1 MGLSMTSV
9 GVVFMMQ
16 LKGYSSD
23 RKEYSKAGARQ
34 AHAQPRARPT
44 HSLAPGPRTAS
55 RQTPWKQDRLGGDGF
70 GGAAS
75 EQFIS
80 AGSKAP
86 LLSVASSTG
95 GLWSPSWSSDVV
107 LHPTTGR
114 AWRPESL
121 CHSGS
126 LDANARR
133 HFCLRRGDVA
143 SRAVPA
149 LRGSAFNLQTVAA
162 VALTDESAESSNQ
175 SGGGG
180 GCPAGLWRAVLG
192 MDAKLPSEHGAWIR
206 PYNLPYL
213 FLQRQIQRER
223 RGGRQ
228 RERDALVRRST
239 LKLDCEEAT
248 QSRSLLERQVQM

>member
-1 MGLSMTSV
+1 MTSV

-23 RKEYSKAGARQ
+23 RKEYSKAGARSGPLRTGWL
-34 AHAQPRARPT
+34 APLRARPSGIERAACVPHTPSFGSRLDPPPPQPARPT

-133 HFCLRRGDVA
+133 HFCLRRGDV
-143 SRAVPA
+143 VH
-149 LRGSAFNLQTVAA
+149 
-162 VALTDESAESSNQ
+162 
-175 SGGGG
+175 
-180 GCPAGLWRAVLG
+180 
-192 MDAKLPSEHGAWIR
+192 AKLR
-206 PYNLPYL
+206 PFHLWNCSNGNLCTVT
-213 FLQRQIQRER
+213 R
-223 RGGRQ
+223 
-228 RERDALVRRST
+228 
-239 LKLDCEEAT
+239 C
-248 QSRSLLERQVQM
+248 